1 MGKGLGIAALV
12 FAIVSIFI
20 PLVSLYVMW
29 IALALTAGA
38 AFARDKG
45 FSIAAFAIVAV
56 NLFFLSPV
64 ALAAV
69 LISSSIKIITIAL
82 FLAVILGWVT
92 AANTKRSPPQLPS
105 SRSPD
110 SSKRTPPPFN

>member
-12 FAIVSIFI
+12 FAIISIFI
-20 PLVSLYVMW
+20 PLVSLYIMW
-29 IALALTAGA
+29 IALALAASA

-69 LISSSIKIITIAL
+69 FISSSIKVITTAL

-92 AANTKRSPPQLPS
+92 TANTKRSPPQLS
-105 SRSPD
+105 SSGD
-110 SSKRTPPPFN
+110 TDASKRTPPPFN